1 MVERRRE
8 ARPWPAAQPGL
19 SRRVR
24 RLIAVA
30 TVLVGIP
37 LLLACWIGGL
47 MLASKLGNPISAAQM
62 LAWVLSVFVATVIWP
77 LGIRRFRRDFPY
89 PEGSGLTPQVPTR
102 LDSAARVLVLFAGG
116 IAIVLVC
123 GPLGVVAMLVG
134 WWQMA
139 SAGGRADGPLLQL
152 AAILVSLLLAA
163 PVLIASHRALRHLPP
178 GDPRRLKWQERE
190 SWYYGAAVAW
200 VVSLGIGMMASL
212 MALRML

>member
-1 MVERRRE
+1 MV
-8 ARPWPAAQPGL
+8 
-19 SRRVR
+19 
-24 RLIAVA
+24 

-47 MLASKLGNPISAAQM
+47 MLASKLGTPISAAQM
-62 LAWVLSVFVATVIWP
+62 LAWVLSVFVAAIVWP
-77 LGIRRFRRDFPY
+77 LGIRRFRRDCPY
-89 PEGSGLTPQVPTR
+89 PEGSGLTPQAPTR
-102 LDSAARVLVLFAGG
+102 LDAAARVLVLFAGG

-123 GPLGVVAMLVG
+123 GPLGVVAMLG
-134 WWQMA
+134 EWWQMA